1 MPSLR
6 STILTKVKWQL
17 LPTKIMEYQIT
28 IIWNQDDV
36 RHQASQMGVTLTDEQ
51 IIAVL
56 DHVEHNHDANF
67 GISWD
72 TIQWAIEAELQHA
85 K

>member
-1 MPSLR
+1 
-6 STILTKVKWQL
+6 
-17 LPTKIMEYQIT
+17 MEYKIT

-36 RHQASQMGVTLTDEQ
+36 LHTAEQMGVTLTDEQ
-51 IIAVL
+51 VMSVL
-56 DHVEHNHDANF
+56 DHVEHNHDANY

-72 TIQWAIEAELQHA
+72 TIQWAIETELRPA

>member
-1 MPSLR
+1 MQY
-6 STILTKVKWQL
+6 T
-17 LPTKIMEYQIT
+17 IT
-28 IIWNQDDV
+28 IKWGDDDV
-36 RHQASQMGVTLTDEQ
+36 RHIASNMNVTLTDEQ

-72 TIQWAIEAELQHA
+72 TIQWAIEAELQLA

>member
-1 MPSLR
+1 
-6 STILTKVKWQL
+6 
-17 LPTKIMEYQIT
+17 MEYQIK

-36 RHQASQMGVTLTDEQ
+36 LHQASQMGVTLTDEQ
-51 IIAVL
+51 VMSVL

-72 TIQWAIEAELQHA
+72 TIEWAIESELRPA